1 MNVPGSGG
9 LGFEDVRAAF
19 VEFLKNPN
27 LLGLDVAQY
36 NPDKDSDGTERK
48 KLVDLLVEGLTAR
61 IQALAESEPPAPET
75 SSAPADAVANA
86 APVSVAQETVEDI
99 PVIPNEAP
107 SAEPPADETP
117 LNESSSN
124 ETTDDENDADDSSDE
139 VSSKET
145 SA

>member
-1 MNVPGSGG
+1 VNVPGSGG

-36 NPDKDSDGTERK
+36 NPDKDSDGKGAK

-61 IQALAESEPPAPET
+61 IQSLAESESPAPE
-75 SSAPADAVANA
+75 SSNAPADAVANA
-86 APVSVAQETVEDI
+86 APSTAATEIVEGPPETL
-99 PVIPNEAP
+99 NEAP
-107 SAEPPADETP
+107 SAELPADETP
-117 LNESSSN
+117 LNESSSS
-124 ETTDDENDADDSSDE
+124 ETTSDENESDE
-139 VSSKET
+139 PDELSSRET